1 MDQEADTDI
10 WGAFLKE
17 QGLKLPS
24 RASLLTEL
32 KGHIPQTV
40 SEGSLTFHHRGGRRD
55 LCSRSKLL
63 KEINLTVSCSFCH
76 SEVMAS
82 VPLPFPA
89 VGNPF
94 MYPHPHR
101 KCFTLFP

>member
-32 KGHIPQTV
+32 KGHIPQTG
-40 SEGSLTFHHRGGRRD
+40 SEGSSTFHHRGG
-55 LCSRSKLL
+55 
-63 KEINLTVSCSFCH
+63 VG
-76 SEVMAS
+76 
-82 VPLPFPA
+82 PLQQIKTFE
-89 VGNPF
+89 GN
-94 MYPHPHR
+94 
-101 KCFTLFP
+101 